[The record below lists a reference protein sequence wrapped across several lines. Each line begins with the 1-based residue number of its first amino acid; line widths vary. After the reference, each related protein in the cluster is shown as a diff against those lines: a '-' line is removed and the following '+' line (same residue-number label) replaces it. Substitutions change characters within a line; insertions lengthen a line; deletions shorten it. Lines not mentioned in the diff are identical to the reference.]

1 MPILKYH
8 NIIDTWKWY
17 LLWHNKYHFPVEQRP
32 TRRFFKAPEKNQLGL
47 RPRSIVGG
55 NRGGSE
61 SPPLLIETR
70 DWGENSVFK
79 TPYKMIRGRK
89 YNYGLHRINWGP
101 VQNVFSIIC
110 LQISLRLLN
119 RYNTALSFTQTTPP
133 TSDLVISNTI
143 QNLLK
148 QNFDPHFSTDAV
160 KWFYKREKKPFV

>member
-1 MPILKYH
+1 M
-8 NIIDTWKWY
+8 
-17 LLWHNKYHFPVEQRP
+17 
-32 TRRFFKAPEKNQLGL
+32 
-47 RPRSIVGG
+47 GG

-160 KWFYKREKKPFV
+160 K

>member
-1 MPILKYH
+1 M
-8 NIIDTWKWY
+8 
-17 LLWHNKYHFPVEQRP
+17 
-32 TRRFFKAPEKNQLGL
+32 
-47 RPRSIVGG
+47 GG
-55 NRGGSE
+55 NSGGSE
-61 SPPLLIETR
+61 SPSLLIETR

-110 LQISLRLLN
+110 LQIYFPNSSRPLHM
-119 RYNTALSFTQTTPP
+119 YNTALSFTQTAPP

-148 QNFDPHFSTDAV
+148 QNFEPHFSTDAV
-160 KWFYKREKKPFV
+160 K